1 MPTVIRLAKDAS
13 PGNNLDFS
21 GLFDAVP
28 EPVAYFGPDRK
39 LSACNRRFRELFPV
53 VVEERLLQC
62 LPPESGTCFASTT
75 VPTISGLA
83 PSYRC
88 PDFVIGGQ
96 RLQPQAL
103 SLADGGMLVSF
114 ENVEPP
120 PGIEER
126 YRRTI
131 DDLRAQ
137 VVAAEKALHEALQK
151 ASGRK
156 NTLIATSH
164 ELRTPLNA
172 ILGFAEILK
181 KEMFGPLGHERYREY
196 ASIIHESGSYLL
208 SLIDDLLD
216 LARLDAGKSDLNLDR
231 VEVLK
236 VILDCVKTMEPLA
249 ARAHLGISVHIY
261 DGITQIVGD
270 DMRLHQMVL
279 NLLSNAVKFTKPGG
293 EISIEVFRKG
303 TNAGIS
309 VSDSGMGLSADDMAR
324 VLKPFEQTDAGRK
337 AHGTGLGLPLTR
349 ELALAHGGELMME
362 SAVGAGT
369 TITIL
374 LPIDGPRQARTLEA
388 DARPLSA

>member
-1 MPTVIRLAKDAS
+1 MPTVIRLAKNDS
-13 PGNNLDFS
+13 PGENLDFS

-28 EPVAYFGPDRK
+28 GPVAYFGPDRK

-62 LPPESGTCFASTT
+62 LAAERAVGFASTT
-75 VPTISGLA
+75 APTVPGLA
-83 PSYRC
+83 VSRRC
-88 PDFVIGGQ
+88 PDFISGGQ
-96 RLQPQAL
+96 RLQPQAR

-120 PGIEER
+120 PGIEDR

-131 DDLRAQ
+131 DALRAQ
-137 VVAAEKALHEALQK
+137 VAAAEQARHQAQQKAL
-151 ASGRK
+151 GRK
-156 NTLIATSH
+156 NALIATSH

-172 ILGFAEILK
+172 ILGFAEMLK

-196 ASIIHESGSYLL
+196 ATLIHESGNYLL
-208 SLIDDLLD
+208 GLINDLLD

-249 ARAHLGISVHIY
+249 ERSRLGFSVHVY
-261 DGITQIVGD
+261 DGVTQIVGD
-270 DMRLHQMVL
+270 DMRLHQMIL
-279 NLLSNAVKFTKPGG
+279 NLLSNAVKFTRPGG

-303 TNAGIS
+303 ANVGIS

-324 VLKPFEQTDAGRK
+324 VLQPFEQTDAGRK

-349 ELALAHGGELMME
+349 ELAMLHGGELKME
-362 SAVGAGT
+362 SAVGTGT

-374 LPIDGPRQARTLEA
+374 LPADGPRQATILDA
-388 DARPLSA
+388 DPRPA